1 MLETDIQ
8 DEIRTEE
15 GLQTKIMKKFGKIL
29 QMCGTSRHFSGTF
42 GQCPELPKKV
52 PKLPQ
57 FAEKFQK
64 PSKIQ
69 KYPREIDETLSIA
82 YSRYQKMIE

>member
-29 QMCGTSRHFSGTF
+29 QMCGTSGHFSGTSR
-42 GQCPELPKKV
+42 QCPELPEKV
-52 PKLPQ
+52 LELSQ

-69 KYPREIDETLSIA
+69 KYPTELDETWSIA
-82 YSRYQKMIE
+82 YSRYRKMIE